1 MAENKTNS
9 NSITAILVTKL
20 NNKKSGFRSKI
31 LSEWEIPDDTIF
43 YDGTYTTLP
52 FKEMGNAHVDIVGKS
67 KSKVV
72 IMIEVKANIKE
83 ELQETQTEDGAY
95 QNTAKQNH
103 IKLKYIIPEGYEH
116 EINSSKNNIYCK
128 IIKWSWIYEIAKEY
142 DSTGFCNDIEYFVDN
157 DFGTNDLLLTKSEVA
172 MFLSPETIKKVSDL
186 DFGFTSFMSVYVNPN
201 NGIEW
206 KGDERDL
213 VDGLGWKYLL
223 GEKEKKEI
231 WIGFAEIE
239 EDSKHS
245 LFIYYYNKD
254 AFTSETLCP
263 NFTEGKD
270 YYLKNDNYEIW
281 VPIVDGKGEIPEFLY
296 KDYKKDYNENRQNE
310 FNSLMNFNLKRFLC
324 ILKEKH
330 YKYKE
335 EYNIKKYPENKK
347 ILSSKIIGAVS
358 SLDYKIQTLLGNF
371 IEDKKKNKNELS
383 YENPQRTYEEKL
395 GWKYKL
401 KEKEIWI
408 GINSSDEYKNQS
420 FFFKDEEKLIPI
432 VEENGNV
439 PEFLFAENVEDQQNK
454 FNDLVKNNIE
464 KLLK

>member
-1 MAENKTNS
+1 MAGNKTNS

-52 FKEMGNAHVDIVGKS
+52 FEEMGNAHVDIVGKS

-83 ELQETQTEDGAY
+83 ELQETQNEDGAY
-95 QNTAKQNH
+95 QNTAKKHH

-116 EINSSKNNIYCK
+116 EKTLLNSSKNNIYCK

-172 MFLSPETIKKVSDL
+172 MFLSPETIKKVSNLDL
-186 DFGFTSFMSVYVNPN
+186 GFTSFMSVYVSKNKN
-201 NGIEW
+201 FIAWEGE
-206 KGDERDL
+206 EREL
-213 VDGLGWKYLL
+213 IDGLGWKYKF
-223 GEKEKKEI
+223 EEKEI

-239 EDSKHS
+239 EDTNHS
-245 LFIYYYNKD
+245 LFIYYYNRN
-254 AFTSETLCP
+254 AFTSESLCKE
-263 NFTEGKD
+263 FKEGKD
-270 YYLKNDNYEIW
+270 YFLKNDNYEIW

-296 KDYKKDYNENRQNE
+296 KDYNEKRQNE

-324 ILKEKH
+324 ILDSNNKEVN
-330 YKYKE
+330 
-335 EYNIKKYPENKK
+335 NIKKYPENKK

-358 SLDYKIQTLLGNF
+358 SLDYKIQTMLGNF

-383 YENPQRTYEEKL
+383 YENPQRTDEEKL

-401 KEKEIWI
+401 KEKKFGLELILLMNI
-408 GINSSDEYKNQS
+408 KINLSS
-420 FFFKDEEKLIPI
+420 
-432 VEENGNV
+432 
-439 PEFLFAENVEDQQNK
+439 
-454 FNDLVKNNIE
+454 
-464 KLLK
+464 LKMKRN

>member
-52 FKEMGNAHVDIVGKS
+52 YEEMGNAHVDIVGKS

-95 QNTAKQNH
+95 QNTAKQHH

-116 EINSSKNNIYCK
+116 EKTLLNSSKNNIYCK

-213 VDGLGWKYLL
+213 VDGLGWKY
-223 GEKEKKEI
+223 KFEKKEI

-239 EDSKHS
+239 EDTNHS

-281 VPIVDGKGEIPEFLY
+281 VPIVDGKGEKGEIPEFLY
-296 KDYKKDYNENRQNE
+296 KDYNENRQNE

-324 ILKEKH
+324 ILDSNNKEVN
-330 YKYKE
+330 
-335 EYNIKKYPENKK
+335 NIKKYPENKK

-358 SLDYKIQTLLGNF
+358 SLDYKIQTMLGNF
-371 IEDKKKNKNELS
+371 IKNAA
-383 YENPQRTYEEKL
+383 NPQRTVEDKL

-401 KEKEIWI
+401 KEKKEIWI
-408 GINSSDEYKNQS
+408 GINSSDENQS
-420 FFFKDEEKLIPI
+420 FFFKYKEKLIPI
-432 VEENGNV
+432 VEKNGNV

>member
-1 MAENKTNS
+1 MAGNKTNS

-52 FKEMGNAHVDIVGKS
+52 FKEMGKAHVDIVGKS
-67 KSKVV
+67 ESKVV
-72 IMIEVKANIKE
+72 IMIEVKANLNE
-83 ELQETQTEDGAY
+83 ELQETQKKDGAY
-95 QNTAKQNH
+95 KKTAENNE

-116 EINSSKNNIYCK
+116 EKKLPKCK

-172 MFLSPETIKKVSDL
+172 MFLSPETIKKVSEL
-186 DFGFTSFMSVYVNPN
+186 DYGFRKYMVKYIEN
-201 NGIEW
+201 N
-206 KGDERDL
+206 KNVSNKNKNNQRDQI
-213 VDGLGWKYLL
+213 DQLGWKYKLN
-223 GEKEKKEI
+223 EKEI
-231 WIGFAEIE
+231 WIGFSEIE
-239 EDSKHS
+239 EDHKHS
-245 LFIYYYNKD
+245 LFIYYYNKE
-254 AFTSETLCP
+254 AFTSKSLCSK
-263 NFTEGKD
+263 FMKGED

-281 VPIVDGKGEIPEFLY
+281 VPIVDEKGEIPEFLY
-296 KDYKKDYNENRQNE
+296 KDYNENRQNE

-335 EYNIKKYPENKK
+335 EYNIIECPENKN
-347 ILSSKIIGAVS
+347 ILSPKIIGAVS

-383 YENPQRTYEEKL
+383 YENPQRTDEEKL

-401 KEKEIWI
+401 KEKENKKIWI

-420 FFFKDEEKLIPI
+420 FFFKGEEKLIPI

-439 PEFLFAENVEDQQNK
+439 PEFLYSENVKDQQEK
-454 FNDLVKNNIE
+454 FNSLMEYNINKVE
-464 KLLK
+464 NS

>member
-9 NSITAILVTKL
+9 NSITAILVNKL
-20 NNKKSGFRSKI
+20 NYKKSGFRAKI
-31 LSEWEIPDDTIF
+31 LKEWKLPEDTFF

-52 FKEMGNAHVDIVGKS
+52 FDAMGNAHVDIVGRS
-67 KSKVV
+67 KTNVV
-72 IMIEVKANIKE
+72 IMIEVKANIGE
-83 ELQETQTEDGAY
+83 ELQDTQKAGNEYEKTANN
-95 QNTAKQNH
+95 NT
-103 IKLKYIIPEGYEH
+103 IKLKYIIPEGYAH
-116 EINSSKNNIYCK
+116 EENLPKSSEMIK

-142 DSTGFCNDIEYFVDN
+142 DNTGFCNDIEYFVDN
-157 DFGTNDLLLTKSEVA
+157 EFGTIDLLLTKSEVA
-172 MFLSPETIKKVSDL
+172 VFLSPETIKKVSDL
-186 DFGFTSFMSVYVNPN
+186 DNDFITFMREYVNTN
-201 NGIEW
+201 DDIKR
-206 KGDERDL
+206 KGDKRDL
-213 VDGLGWKYLL
+213 VDGLGWKYKF
-223 GEKEKKEI
+223 KEKEI

-239 EDSKHS
+239 EDTNHS
-245 LFIYYYNKD
+245 LFIYYYNRN
-254 AFTSETLCP
+254 AFTSESLCKE
-263 NFTEGKD
+263 FKEGKD
-270 YYLKNDNYEIW
+270 YFLKNDNHDIW
-281 VPIVDGKGEIPEFLY
+281 IPIVEKNGNVPEFLY
-296 KDYKKDYNENRQNE
+296 EKNDENPKYKFKN
-310 FNSLMNFNLKRFLC
+310 LMDFNLKRFLC

-335 EYNIKKYPENKK
+335 EYNTIECPENKN
-347 ILSSKIIGAVS
+347 ILSPKIIGAVS

-383 YENPQRTYEEKL
+383 YVNPQRTYEDKL

-401 KEKEIWI
+401 KEKKEIWI

>member
-1 MAENKTNS
+1 MAGNKTNS

-52 FKEMGNAHVDIVGKS
+52 FEEMGNAHVDIVGKS

-83 ELQETQTEDGAY
+83 ELQETQNEDGAY
-95 QNTAKQNH
+95 QNTAKKH
-103 IKLKYIIPEGYEH
+103 KIKLKYIIPEGYEH
-116 EINSSKNNIYCK
+116 EKKLLNSNIYCK

-186 DFGFTSFMSVYVNPN
+186 DFGFRKYMVEYNKN
-201 NGIEW
+201 NKNISN
-206 KGDERDL
+206 KNNQRDQI
-213 VDGLGWKYLL
+213 DQLGWKYLL

-335 EYNIKKYPENKK
+335 EYNIIECPENKK
-347 ILSSKIIGAVS
+347 VLSPKIIGAVS
-358 SLDYKIQTLLGNF
+358 SLDYKIQTMLGNF
-371 IEDKKKNKNELS
+371 IKNEG
-383 YENPQRTYEEKL
+383 NPKRTVEDKL

-401 KEKEIWI
+401 KEKKEIWI

>member
-72 IMIEVKANIKE
+72 IMIEVKANIGE
-83 ELQETQTEDGAY
+83 ELQKSQGKGKEYETTA
-95 QNTAKQNH
+95 NTNT
-103 IKLKYIIPEGYEH
+103 IKLKYIIPEGYAH
-116 EINSSKNNIYCK
+116 EENLPESSEMIK

-142 DSTGFCNDIEYFVDN
+142 DNTGFCNDIEYFVDN
-157 DFGTNDLLLTKSEVA
+157 EFGTIDLLLTKSEVA
-172 MFLSPETIKKVSDL
+172 VFLSPETIKKVSDL
-186 DFGFTSFMSVYVNPN
+186 DNDFITFMSEYVNPN

-206 KGDERDL
+206 KGDKRDL
-213 VDGLGWKYLL
+213 VDGLGWKY
-223 GEKEKKEI
+223 KFEKKEI

-296 KDYKKDYNENRQNE
+296 KDYNENRQNE

-324 ILKEKH
+324 ILDSNNKEVN
-330 YKYKE
+330 
-335 EYNIKKYPENKK
+335 NIKKYPENKK

-383 YENPQRTYEEKL
+383 YENPQRTDEEKL

-401 KEKEIWI
+401 KEKKIWI

>member
-1 MAENKTNS
+1 MAGNKTNS

-52 FKEMGNAHVDIVGKS
+52 FEKMGNAHVDIVGKS

-83 ELQETQTEDGAY
+83 ELQETQNEDGAY
-95 QNTAKQNH
+95 QSTAKEHQ

-116 EINSSKNNIYCK
+116 EKTLLNSSKNNIYCK

-186 DFGFTSFMSVYVNPN
+186 DFGFTSFMSEYVNPN
-201 NGIEW
+201 NGIKW
-206 KGDERDL
+206 KGNKREL
-213 VDGLGWKYLL
+213 IDGLGWKYLL
-223 GEKEKKEI
+223 GEKEI

-281 VPIVDGKGEIPEFLY
+281 VPIVDEKGEIPEFLY
-296 KDYKKDYNENRQNE
+296 KDYNENRQNE

-324 ILKEKH
+324 ILDSNNKEVN
-330 YKYKE
+330 
-335 EYNIKKYPENKK
+335 NIKKYPENKTV
-347 ILSSKIIGAVS
+347 LSPKIIGAVS
-358 SLDYKIQTLLGNF
+358 SLDYKIQTMLGNF
-371 IEDKKKNKNELS
+371 IENEKEENLKCENVRD
-383 YENPQRTYEEKL
+383 YEHKL
-395 GWKYKL
+395 GWYYDL
-401 KEKEIWI
+401 NGINCWI
-408 GINSSDEYKNQS
+408 GLYKIDTVSNYS
-420 FFFKDEEKLIPI
+420 FFIYIYADEIYIPI
-432 VEENGNV
+432 VEEDGNI
-439 PEFLFAENVEDQQNK
+439 PEFLFSENVDDQQNK

>member
-1 MAENKTNS
+1 MAENRTNS

-31 LSEWEIPDDTIF
+31 ISEWEIPDDTIF

-52 FKEMGNAHVDIVGKS
+52 YEEMGNAHVDIVGKS

-83 ELQETQTEDGAY
+83 ELQETQNEDGAY
-95 QNTAKQNH
+95 QNTAKEHH

-116 EINSSKNNIYCK
+116 EKTLLDSSENNIYCK

-157 DFGTNDLLLTKSEVA
+157 DFGTNDLVLTKSEVA

-186 DFGFTSFMSVYVNPN
+186 DFGFTSFMSEYVSKNTN
-201 NGIEW
+201 FIDWEGKKRELI
-206 KGDERDL
+206 
-213 VDGLGWKYLL
+213 DGLGWKYLL

-281 VPIVDGKGEIPEFLY
+281 VPIVDEKGEIPEFLY
-296 KDYKKDYNENRQNE
+296 KDYNENRQNE

-324 ILKEKH
+324 ILDSNNKEVN
-330 YKYKE
+330 
-335 EYNIKKYPENKK
+335 NIKKYPENKK

-358 SLDYKIQTLLGNF
+358 SLDYKIQTMLGNF
-371 IEDKKKNKNELS
+371 IEKKA
-383 YENPQRTYEEKL
+383 NPKRTDEYKL

-420 FFFKDEEKLIPI
+420 FFFNDEEKLIPI
-432 VEENGNV
+432 VEKNGNV
-439 PEFLFAENVEDQQNK
+439 PEFLFAENVEDQQKK